1 MCILGQVIGGT
12 GFLLKAR
19 QNAFPRAM
27 AVLSS
32 PCLPVGLARPLDDIW
47 KGMSK
52 LLVVTLGGAIGSGAR
67 YLLGSFVQAAT
78 GNAFPLGILVVNVIG
93 SFLVCAI
100 MHVGLATSAIS
111 PTLRLFLTTGLMGGF
126 TTYSAF
132 DYETYRYT
140 QQGAYA
146 LAAVNVGLTLVAC
159 FAAGAAGDAVA
170 KLVFRN

>member
-1 MCILGQVIGGT
+1 
-12 GFLLKAR
+12 
-19 QNAFPRAM
+19 
-27 AVLSS
+27 
-32 PCLPVGLARPLDDIW
+32 
-47 KGMSK
+47 MSQF
-52 LLVVTLGGAIGSGAR
+52 LVVTLGGAIGSGAR
-67 YLLGSFVQAAT
+67 YLLGTFVQSAT
-78 GNAFPLGILVVNVIG
+78 GTAFPLGTLAVNVIG
-93 SFLVCAI
+93 SFLICAI
-100 MHVGLATSAIS
+100 MHLGITANAIS

-146 LAAVNVGLTLVAC
+146 LAALNVGLTLVAC

>member
-1 MCILGQVIGGT
+1 
-12 GFLLKAR
+12 
-19 QNAFPRAM
+19 
-27 AVLSS
+27 
-32 PCLPVGLARPLDDIW
+32 
-47 KGMSK
+47 MSK
-52 LLVVTLGGAIGSGAR
+52 LLVVTLGGALGSGAR
-67 YLLGSFVQAAT
+67 YLLGNLVQGVAGT
-78 GNAFPLGILVVNVIG
+78 AFPLGTLAVNVMG
-93 SFLVCAI
+93 SFLICAI
-100 MHVGLATSAIS
+100 MHVGAATNVIS

-146 LAAVNVGLTLVAC
+146 LAALNVGLTLVAC

>member
-1 MCILGQVIGGT
+1 MLQ
-12 GFLLKAR
+12 F
-19 QNAFPRAM
+19 
-27 AVLSS
+27 
-32 PCLPVGLARPLDDIW
+32 
-47 KGMSK
+47 
-52 LLVVTLGGAIGSGAR
+52 LVVTLGGAIGSGAR
-67 YLLGSFVQAAT
+67 YLLGSFVQGAAGT
-78 GNAFPLGILVVNVIG
+78 SFPLGTLAVNVIG

-100 MHVGLATSAIS
+100 MHLGIAANVIS

-146 LAAVNVGLTLVAC
+146 LAALNVGLTLVAC
-159 FAAGAAGDAVA
+159 LAAGAAGDAVA